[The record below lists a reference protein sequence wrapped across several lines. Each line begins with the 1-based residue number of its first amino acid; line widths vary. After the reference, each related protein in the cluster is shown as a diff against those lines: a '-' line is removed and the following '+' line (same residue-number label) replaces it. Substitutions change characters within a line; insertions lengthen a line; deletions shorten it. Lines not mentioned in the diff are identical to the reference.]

1 MEKIEKREITT
12 ELKESYLDYAM
23 SVIVSRALPDVRDGL
38 KPVQRRILWAMW
50 ETGLKA
56 GVKFRKS
63 AAVVGEVLKSYHP
76 HGDIAVYDAMARMA
90 QDFSLRYPL
99 IDGQG
104 NWGSVDG
111 DSQAAMRYTECRLS
125 KISEELLFDIEKETV
140 NWELNYDASKEEPKV
155 LPAKLPNLLLNGVSG
170 IAVGMATNIPP
181 HNLDEIISATN
192 CLIDNPKATIKD
204 LMEFIDGP
212 DFPTGGLIYNKKSII
227 DAYST
232 GRGAIT
238 IRAKTEVQERA
249 KNQFNIVV
257 SEIPYQVNKSELII
271 KIAELAQNKKIEGIR
286 DIRDESDRE
295 GMRIVIELKSDASS
309 QKILNQ
315 LFKHTDLQ
323 KNFNFNMIALIGG
336 LQPQLMTL
344 KDIIGEF
351 IAHRKE
357 IVWRRSEFDLKKAKE
372 RAHILEGLI
381 KALSVIDK
389 IIKTI
394 KESKDAEEAHQ
405 KLVRNFKLTEI
416 QATAILEMKLRTLA
430 ALERQK
436 LEDELK
442 EKKKLIGELEA
453 ILKSPAKILK
463 IIKDELAELKNKYA
477 SKRRTKLV
485 AGGLQEFT
493 EEDLVPQEE
502 VVITLTSSGYIKRL
516 PPSNFKTQRRGG
528 KGLIGQEIG
537 DDDFVSHFI
546 SADTHDNILFFTDK
560 GRVFQT
566 KVYEIPVGSRTAKGK
581 LIQNF
586 LDIPAEET
594 VSAIVAYSTNNRQLT
609 TNNFLIMLT
618 KNGIIK
624 KSALEDF
631 TNIRRTGIIA
641 MNLQKNDSLNWV
653 RLSSGSDEIILA
665 TANGQAIRFKET
677 QLRPISRTAAGVR
690 AIKLKKDDF
699 IAGFDI
705 IKKTTDNKLQTA
717 NSLLVMTE
725 NGFAKQTSLK
735 EYKVQNRGGSGIKT
749 AKINSK
755 TGKVIAGQIIT
766 DEEELLALSA
776 KGQIIKT
783 GIKSVRTA
791 GRATSG
797 VRIMKLKENDKIVG
811 IVIL

>member
-1 MEKIEKREITT
+1 
-12 ELKESYLDYAM
+12 
-23 SVIVSRALPDVRDGL
+23 
-38 KPVQRRILWAMW
+38 
-50 ETGLKA
+50 
-56 GVKFRKS
+56 
-63 AAVVGEVLKSYHP
+63 
-76 HGDIAVYDAMARMA
+76 
-90 QDFSLRYPL
+90 
-99 IDGQG
+99 
-104 NWGSVDG
+104 
-111 DSQAAMRYTECRLS
+111 
-125 KISEELLFDIEKETV
+125 
-140 NWELNYDASKEEPKV
+140 
-155 LPAKLPNLLLNGVSG
+155 
-170 IAVGMATNIPP
+170 
-181 HNLDEIISATN
+181 
-192 CLIDNPKATIKD
+192 
-204 LMEFIDGP
+204 
-212 DFPTGGLIYNKKSII
+212 
-227 DAYST
+227 
-232 GRGAIT
+232 
-238 IRAKTEVQERA
+238 
-249 KNQFNIVV
+249 
-257 SEIPYQVNKSELII
+257 
-271 KIAELAQNKKIEGIR
+271 
-286 DIRDESDRE
+286 
-295 GMRIVIELKSDASS
+295 
-309 QKILNQ
+309 
-315 LFKHTDLQ
+315 
-323 KNFNFNMIALIGG
+323 MIALIGG

-405 KLVRNFKLTEI
+405 KLVRNFKLTDI

-430 ALERQK
+430 ALERQR

-442 EKKKLIGELEA
+442 EKKKLIGELEE

-463 IIKDELAELKNKYA
+463 IIKNELAELKNKYH
-477 SKRRTKLV
+477 SERRTKLV
-485 AGGLQEFT
+485 VGGLQEFT

-516 PPSNFKTQRRGG
+516 PPSNFKAQRRGG

-631 TNIRRTGIIA
+631 TNISRTGIIA

-690 AIKLKKDDF
+690 AIKLKKDYF

-717 NSLLVMTE
+717 NSSLVMTE
-725 NGFAKQTSLK
+725 NGFAKQTLLK
-735 EYKVQNRGGSGIKT
+735 EYKVQSRGGSGIKT

-766 DEEELLALSA
+766 DEEELLALSS

>member
-1 MEKIEKREITT
+1 
-12 ELKESYLDYAM
+12 
-23 SVIVSRALPDVRDGL
+23 
-38 KPVQRRILWAMW
+38 MW

-192 CLIDNPKATIKD
+192 CLIDNPKATVKD

-257 SEIPYQVNKSELII
+257 SEIPYQFNKSELII

-357 IVWRRSEFDLKKAKE
+357 IGRRRSEFDLKKAKE
-372 RAHILEGLI
+372 R
-381 KALSVIDK
+381 
-389 IIKTI
+389 
-394 KESKDAEEAHQ
+394 
-405 KLVRNFKLTEI
+405 
-416 QATAILEMKLRTLA
+416 
-430 ALERQK
+430 
-436 LEDELK
+436 
-442 EKKKLIGELEA
+442 
-453 ILKSPAKILK
+453 
-463 IIKDELAELKNKYA
+463 
-477 SKRRTKLV
+477 
-485 AGGLQEFT
+485 
-493 EEDLVPQEE
+493 
-502 VVITLTSSGYIKRL
+502 
-516 PPSNFKTQRRGG
+516 
-528 KGLIGQEIG
+528 
-537 DDDFVSHFI
+537 
-546 SADTHDNILFFTDK
+546 
-560 GRVFQT
+560 
-566 KVYEIPVGSRTAKGK
+566 
-581 LIQNF
+581 
-586 LDIPAEET
+586 
-594 VSAIVAYSTNNRQLT
+594 
-609 TNNFLIMLT
+609 
-618 KNGIIK
+618 
-624 KSALEDF
+624 
-631 TNIRRTGIIA
+631 TNI
-641 MNLQKNDSLNWV
+641 
-653 RLSSGSDEIILA
+653 
-665 TANGQAIRFKET
+665 
-677 QLRPISRTAAGVR
+677 
-690 AIKLKKDDF
+690 
-699 IAGFDI
+699 
-705 IKKTTDNKLQTA
+705 
-717 NSLLVMTE
+717 
-725 NGFAKQTSLK
+725 
-735 EYKVQNRGGSGIKT
+735 
-749 AKINSK
+749 
-755 TGKVIAGQIIT
+755 
-766 DEEELLALSA
+766 
-776 KGQIIKT
+776 
-783 GIKSVRTA
+783 
-791 GRATSG
+791 
-797 VRIMKLKENDKIVG
+797 
-811 IVIL
+811 

>member
-111 DSQAAMRYTECRLS
+111 DNQAAMRYTECRLS

-140 NWELNYDASKEEPKV
+140 NWGLNYDASKDEPKV
-155 LPAKLPNLLLNGVSG
+155 LPAKLPSLLLNGVSG

-181 HNLDEIISATN
+181 HNLDEIINATN
-192 CLIDNPKATIKD
+192 YLIDNSKATNKD

-238 IRAKTEVQERA
+238 IRAKTEIQERA
-249 KNQFNIVV
+249 KNQLNIIV

-271 KIAELAQNKKIEGIR
+271 KIAELAQDKKIEGIR

-323 KNFNFNMIALIGG
+323 KNFNLNMIALIGG

-344 KDIIGEF
+344 KDILSAYID
-351 IAHRKE
+351 HRKE
-357 IVWRRSEFDLKKAKE
+357 VVRRRTEFDLKKAKE
-372 RAHILEGLI
+372 RAHILEGLL
-381 KALSVIDK
+381 KALSAIDK
-389 IIKTI
+389 IIETI
-394 KESKDAEEAHQ
+394 KKSKDAEEAHQ
-405 KLVRNFKLTEI
+405 KLVKNFKLTDI

-442 EKKKLIGELEA
+442 EKKKLISELEI
-453 ILKSPAKILK
+453 ILKSPQKILK
-463 IIKDELAELKNKYA
+463 VIKDELAELKNKYT
-477 SKRRTKLV
+477 SERRTKLV

-537 DDDFVSHFI
+537 EEDFVSHFI

-594 VSAIVAYSTNNRQLT
+594 VSAIISYATNNKQLT
-609 TNNFLIMLT
+609 IDNYLVMLT

-624 KSALEDF
+624 KTVLEDF

-641 MNLQKNDSLNWV
+641 INLTKGDSLNWV
-653 RLSSGSDEIILA
+653 RLSSGNDEIILA
-665 TANGQAIRFKET
+665 TANGQAIRFKEK
-677 QLRPISRTAAGVR
+677 QLRPIGRTAAGVK
-690 AIKLKKDDF
+690 AIKLKSSDF
-699 IAGFDI
+699 IAGIDI
-705 IKKTTDNKLQTA
+705 IKLTDDKRQMTNDK
-717 NSLLVMTE
+717 LLVVTE
-725 NGFAKQTSLK
+725 NGFAKQTPLK
-735 EYKVQNRGGSGIKT
+735 EYKTQSRGGSGIKT
-749 AKINSK
+749 AKINAK
-755 TGKVIAGQIIT
+755 TGKMIAAQIIT
-766 DEEELLALSA
+766 DEEELLALSS

-783 GIKSVRTA
+783 AIKSVRTA

>member
-99 IDGQG
+99 IEGQG
-104 NWGSVDG
+104 NWGSIDG
-111 DSQAAMRYTECRLS
+111 DNQAAMRYTECRLS

-140 NWELNYDASKEEPKV
+140 NWGLNYDASKDEPKV

-181 HNLDEIISATN
+181 HNLNEIIDATN
-192 CLIDNPKATIKD
+192 CLIDNPKATIKE

-227 DAYST
+227 EAYST

-238 IRAKTEVQERA
+238 TRAKTEIQERA
-249 KNQFNIVV
+249 KNQFNIII

-271 KIAELAQNKKIEGIR
+271 KMAELAQNKKIEGIR

-323 KNFNFNMIALIGG
+323 KNFNLNMIALIGG

-344 KDIIGEF
+344 KDILS
-351 IAHRKE
+351 AYVDHRKE
-357 IVWRRSEFDLKKAKE
+357 IIRRRTEFDLKKAKE
-372 RAHILEGLI
+372 RTHILEGLL
-381 KALSVIDK
+381 KALSAIDK
-389 IIKTI
+389 IIETI
-394 KESKDAEEAHQ
+394 KKSKDAEEAHQ
-405 KLVRNFKLTEI
+405 KLVKNFKLTDI

-430 ALERQK
+430 ALERIR
-436 LEDELK
+436 LENELE
-442 EKKKLIGELEA
+442 EKKKLISELEA
-453 ILKSPAKILK
+453 ILKSPQKILK
-463 IIKDELAELKNKYA
+463 IIKDELAELKNKYN
-477 SKRRTKLV
+477 SERRTKLV
-485 AGGLQEFT
+485 VGGLEEFT

-516 PPSNFKTQRRGG
+516 PPSNFKAQRRGG
-528 KGLIGQEIG
+528 KGLIGQELG
-537 DDDFVSHFI
+537 DEDFVSHFI
-546 SADTHDNILFFTDK
+546 SANTHDNILFFTDK

-566 KVYEIPVGSRTAKGK
+566 KVYEIPIGSRTAKGK

-586 LDIPAEET
+586 LDIPAEEN
-594 VSAIVAYSTNNRQLT
+594 VSAIISYAAGDKQIITNNYLV
-609 TNNFLIMLT
+609 MLT

-624 KSALEDF
+624 KTTLEDF

-641 MNLQKNDSLNWV
+641 INLTKGDYLNWV
-653 RLSSGSDEIILA
+653 RLSSGNDEIILA
-665 TANGQAIRFKET
+665 TGNGQAIRFKEA
-677 QLRPISRTAAGVR
+677 QLRPMGRTAAGVK

-699 IAGFDI
+699 IAGIDI
-705 IKKTTDNKLQTA
+705 IKKDQQPTTSNRQ
-717 NSLLVMTE
+717 LLVVTE
-725 NGFAKQTSLK
+725 NGFAKQTPLK
-735 EYKVQNRGGSGIKT
+735 EYKIQSRGGSGIKT
-749 AKINSK
+749 SKINAK
-755 TGKVIAGQIIT
+755 TGKMIAAQIIT
-766 DEEELLALSA
+766 DEEELLALSS

-783 GIKSVRTA
+783 DIKSVRTA

-797 VRIMKLKENDKIVG
+797 VRIMRLKENDKIVG

>member
-766 DEEELLALSA
+766 DEEELLALSS